1 MIQMQTYL
9 KVADNTGA
17 KELMCIRVLGGTRRR
32 YANIGDVVVASVKKA
47 TPGGV
52 VKKGDVVKAVI
63 VRSAKGLRRED
74 GTYIRFDENAA
85 VIIKEDK
92 NPKGTR
98 IFGPVA
104 RELRDKDYMK
114 ILSLAPEVLYFG
126 GVIMSKVHVKTGDTV
141 VLLTGKDI
149 YQYKDVTDK
158 SKGRLEGKVVAV
170 SPKEGKVIVEGF
182 NKITKHVKPTRMG
195 QSGGIVETEG
205 ALYASKVQLVCP
217 KCGKP
222 TRIAHKIT
230 DGKKVR
236 VCKKCGAEL

>member
-104 RELRDKDYMK
+104 RELRDKDY
-114 ILSLAPEVLYFG
+114 
-126 GVIMSKVHVKTGDTV
+126 
-141 VLLTGKDI
+141 I

-222 TRIAHKIT
+222 TRIGHVVE
-230 DGKKVR
+230 DGKKLR
-236 VCKKCGAEL
+236 VCKKCGKSFE